1 MSVMTGTRNVLGMSL
16 MDGIKSPR
24 FYAIPMFLALSL
36 KAVADAF
43 FEIGSVKYLYFFM
56 LVFGVFFLRT
66 GRGYNRLG
74 KAQESEGTLQPL
86 LWLFVIV
93 YFSFLVLLMLFQN
106 GSPQLI
112 LKIVS
117 PFIFFGLVVAA
128 KDESL
133 PFAMALGAAINI
145 LANAALLP
153 FEYGWTYWGS
163 VNTFKGFYW
172 FKTDLAYSLA
182 TSLLIYA
189 SWARFRM
196 TPTFIGLTLLSVGM
210 VVLANSRMNYVTFA
224 IVLVYIAIKNGAKPS
239 SLIMYG
245 AFLGVLGGVAAFLYD
260 PKNVLG
266 FDTSNFESFTQ
277 GRDRIV
283 MVLLKYGLANYSPTE
298 LLFGRGLYADLI
310 IYMDN
315 VSAGTLYGAHNDY
328 LYQLVTQGLT
338 GLVLHIMGW
347 VLIFKISKTAGSREW
362 AKGLALVAFLLYGT
376 QAFSMTV
383 SVFALKTW
391 PIATILLMI
400 YCYPDPDK
408 SEGLLSEQ
416 ARKPTAVSLV

>member
-1 MSVMTGTRNVLGMSL
+1 MSL
-16 MDGIKSPR
+16 MDGVKLPR
-24 FYAIPMFLALSL
+24 FYAIPMFLALSS
-36 KAVADAF
+36 KAAVDAF
-43 FEIGSVKYLYFFM
+43 FEIGSVKYLYFF
-56 LVFGVFFLRT
+56 LLIFGVFFLRT
-66 GRGYNRLG
+66 GKGYGRIREDE
-74 KAQESEGTLQPL
+74 KSEGTMQSW
-86 LWLFVIV
+86 LWVFVIV
-93 YFSFLVLLMLFQN
+93 YFTFLVLLMMLQN
-106 GSPQLI
+106 GSPQMI

-117 PFIFFGLVVAA
+117 PFIFFGIVVAA

-163 VNTFKGFYW
+163 VHTFKGFYW

-196 TPTFIGLTLLSVGM
+196 TPVFIVLALLSVGM
-210 VVLANSRMNYVTFA
+210 VILANSRMNYVTLA
-224 IVLVYIAIKNGAKPS
+224 IVLVYIAIKNGTKPS
-239 SLIMYG
+239 SLLMYG
-245 AFLGVLGGVAAFLYD
+245 VFLGVVGGVAALLYD
-260 PKNVLG
+260 SNKVLG

-283 MVLLKYGLANYSPTE
+283 MVLFKYGLANYSALE

-315 VSAGTLYGAHNDY
+315 VSAGTPYGAHNDY
-328 LYQLVTQGLT
+328 LYQIVTQGVT
-338 GLVLHIMGW
+338 GVILHTIGW
-347 VLIFKISKTAGSREW
+347 VLVYKITRSAGERKW
-362 AKGLALVAFLLYGT
+362 ARGLALVAFLLYYT

-383 SVFALKTW
+383 SLFALKTW

-400 YCYPDPDK
+400 YCYPDPEK
-408 SEGLLSEQ
+408 TEEPV
-416 ARKPTAVSLV
+416 AEVKKPMAVSLV